1 MFRLPFFALALL
13 LMLASL
19 AHADGAQSA
28 AAATKAVQDL
38 IRYTDGVTKANARPV
53 FAKPPASDH
62 IARILDS
69 KALASLPAPQGK
81 DMSWLVEWAEAMN
94 KVNQLLI
101 FTGAKSD
108 SEADRNAA
116 IERNMT
122 EYEDVLF
129 PAWAFMARMQSR
141 MIATSDLFMNALPAN
156 QRTPV
161 RMQGLAK
168 VRNGHMQFVGG
179 ALTTIAAGVKTEN
192 ARLLTV
198 ALRETAPI
206 WTRKMQPA
214 ERPNLLS
221 LVAEARKGYQD
232 KALLDEL
239 GHLATAMETAKLE

>member
-1 MFRLPFFALALL
+1 MIRLPFVAIALL
-13 LMLASL
+13 LILSPA

-28 AAATKAVQDL
+28 AAATKAMQDL
-38 IRYTDGVTKANARPV
+38 TRYTDGVTKANARPV
-53 FAKPPASDH
+53 FAKLPASDH
-62 IARILDS
+62 ISRILDAR
-69 KALASLPAPQGK
+69 ALASLPAPQGK

-108 SEADRNAA
+108 VEADRNAA

-122 EYEDVLF
+122 DYEDVLF

-141 MIATSDLFMNALPAN
+141 MIVTADLFMNALPAI

-179 ALTTIAAGVKTEN
+179 ALTTIAAGVKADN
-192 ARLLTV
+192 ARLLV
-198 ALRETAPI
+198 VSLRETAQV
-206 WTRKMQPA
+206 WTPKMEPA
-214 ERPNLLS
+214 ERYNLLS
-221 LVAEARKGYQD
+221 LLTEARKGYQD

-239 GHLATAMETAKLE
+239 AGLATSIETAKLN